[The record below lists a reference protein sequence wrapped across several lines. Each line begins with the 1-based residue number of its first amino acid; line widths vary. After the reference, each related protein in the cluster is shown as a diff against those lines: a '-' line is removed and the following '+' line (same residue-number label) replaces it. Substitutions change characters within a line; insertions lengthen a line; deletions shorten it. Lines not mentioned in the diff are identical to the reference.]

1 MSGIGNLGMAR
12 PWTWRSPDSRLA
24 DIKYARDLEEERSA
38 GLDELDNQR
47 LLNLQAQ
54 METEQARAADLD
66 RRDAVQ
72 EEMRFEQVRSAELDR
87 RDRERPPTPPVS
99 EWMPQRDEAAALGRF
114 TERPAYQ
121 AGMQQFREV
130 EQRQQPGPT
139 LPRRVY
145 PGGELGPELTPEF
158 AEWEA
163 FAGGAKFTP
172 TGGTRGFQEFYGRY
186 QANLDTRLA
195 TMERRN
201 QQRAVEGLPPLT
213 EEEED
218 LAARRHAWDELQAK
232 GAVQRGWGTAFEAL
246 DYPRQLVKEKVIEP
260 VVPEFAQ
267 KIPGEVLGEVLE
279 AALPT
284 EVREAAGVVRAVGGP
299 AVPDI
304 TITSGQVE
312 EIASWILDPWNLLP
326 VVGWGPDL
334 VRAANAARRGA
345 PTALRGLLKN
355 PQVRTFLDDAI
366 RAGER
371 GGPKVPGVGP
381 EDVVGMP
388 PPKKPPAPGDLPP
401 PLPEPL
407 GWQAVAA
414 RVSERIPEA
423 QRTYKI
429 TDLARRA
436 ELGKRTKQYFNR
448 LDELLREGMNG
459 EDARK
464 AAMAEFGGELPDV
477 KFADA
482 LWISPE
488 EVDALNGR
496 VIQYMRESNH
506 PLEANTA
513 MDAITGMTAKRVP
526 RPHEIRAIRK
536 VFGDDLA
543 KTIEKA
549 SRDKDT
555 WKTLM
560 DLWMVPK
567 AIRSSFDLSFPFRQ
581 GIMVSGRHPLM
592 FGNSIKTTARAF
604 ADSDWMARETT
615 RMLGDK
621 TAIPVKMADG
631 SSVDLMLG
639 QIADS
644 MGIIA
649 ERAEPFY
656 RGQLAERIWLIG
668 PGVKRSNI
676 AFTGAGNKLR
686 YDMTRYWLN
695 RWTRPQSMIDVTP
708 ERLQSLGNL
717 LNALTGRAT
726 IPKGQLFDLMQAAWW
741 SPQYRLSGPQ
751 VLATGIRH
759 GFFPG
764 GDREIAKIAAQNL
777 ATFVGGGIGILSLLK
792 ASGLADVEID
802 PRSTD
807 FGKIQMGPTRINFWG
822 TSQLLVRTIAQSITQ
837 TRLDSAV
844 GPVAR
849 DPGQVWA
856 KWAQSGLSPQLSLI
870 WDWATGE
877 AYLGEPLRADERRSV
892 SWGDIAGREAQERA
906 LPLAWLDIKDGIEE
920 DALRGGLTGA
930 AGILGLGVQS
940 YDPASQRLR
949 AIPRY
954 EGLDARQ
961 SYEISRFARQSEAR
975 LDELRLEFGTEA
987 ISNADRKMLL
997 YNIALEMG
1005 MDDETAA
1012 AAAVLT
1018 SSTTT
1023 QRELLNSEWL
1033 KFVLQNW
1040 DELRMTNPELAM
1052 SNYILEARERA
1063 KEQGLIK

>member
-1 MSGIGNLGMAR
+1 MAR
-12 PWTWRSPDSRLA
+12 PWQYRSPDSRLA
-24 DIKYARDLEEERSA
+24 DIQYARDLEEERSA
-38 GLDELDNQR
+38 RLDTLDAEREQDVQRQFQVELQREAALNQQDDIGR
-47 LLNLQAQ
+47 Q
-54 METEQARAADLD
+54 MEAEQARSVDLD
-66 RRDAVQ
+66 RREA
-72 EEMRFEQVRSAELDR
+72 EQPR
-87 RDRERPPTPPVS
+87 R
-99 EWMPQRDEAAALGRF
+99 LGR
-114 TERPAYQ
+114 EGRRELGLPLGPA
-121 AGMQQFREV
+121 V
-130 EQRQQPGPT
+130 PGKA
-139 LPRRVY
+139 PRRVY
-145 PGGELGPELTPEF
+145 PGGEVGPSLTPEF

-186 QANLDTRLA
+186 QANLETRLA

-201 QQRAVEGLPPLT
+201 QQRAAQGLPPLT

-232 GAVQRGWGTAFEAL
+232 GAVQRGWGTAFKAL
-246 DYPRQLVKEKVIEP
+246 DYPRQMVKKKVIEP

-267 KIPGEVLGEVLE
+267 KIPGEVLET
-279 AALPT
+279 ALPA

-299 AVPDI
+299 SIPDV

-388 PPKKPPAPGDLPP
+388 PPKKPPVPGDLPP
-401 PLPEPL
+401 PLPAPPD
-407 GWQAVAA
+407 WQAVAA

-436 ELGKRTKQYFNR
+436 ELGKRTKQYFAR

-668 PGVKRSNI
+668 PGVKRSNV

-686 YDMTRYWLN
+686 YDMARYWLN
-695 RWTRPQSMIDVTP
+695 RWTRPQSMVDVTP

-764 GDREIAKIAAQNL
+764 GDREIAKIAAQNF

-807 FGKIQMGPTRINFWG
+807 FGKIQMGPTRMNFWG

-856 KWAQSGLSPQLSLI
+856 KWAQSGLSPQLSFI

-877 AYLGEPLRADERRSV
+877 AYLGEPLRADERRGV
-892 SWGDIAGREAQERA
+892 SWGDIAGREAQERG

-940 YDPASQRLR
+940 YDPASQKLR

-961 SYEISRFARQSEAR
+961 SYEISRFARKSEAR

-1018 SSTTT
+1018 SSTAK
-1023 QRELLNSEWL
+1023 QKELLNSEWL

-1040 DELRMTNPELAM
+1040 DELRTTNPELAM

>member
-1 MSGIGNLGMAR
+1 MPNPYSY
-12 PWTWRSPDSRLA
+12 RSPDTHLRH
-24 DIKYARDLEEERSA
+24 IQYARQQEDERA
-38 GLDELDNQR
+38 KRLDEQDQQR
-47 LLNLQAQ
+47 LLNIQGQ
-54 METEQARAADLD
+54 MEVETQRSADLD
-66 RRDAVQ
+66 RQDSVSEQ
-72 EEMRFEQVRSAELDR
+72 MRFEQARSTELDR
-87 RDRERPPTPPVS
+87 RDKERPPVS
-99 EWMPQRDEAAALGRF
+99 EWMPQRDEAAALRLDPRAEYQRGIQAAQ
-114 TERPAYQ
+114 ER
-121 AGMQQFREV
+121 
-130 EQRQQPGPT
+130 
-139 LPRRVY
+139 
-145 PGGELGPELTPEF
+145 GESPLI
-158 AEWEA
+158 
-163 FAGGAKFTP
+163 
-172 TGGTRGFQEFYGRY
+172 
-186 QANLDTRLA
+186 A
-195 TMERRN
+195 TMGGRMPPQPSQGFN
-201 QQRAVEGLPPLT
+201 IMPPL
-213 EEEED
+213 
-218 LAARRHAWDELQAK
+218 
-232 GAVQRGWGTAFEAL
+232 EAL
-246 DYPRQLVKEKVIEP
+246 DYPRQQLKERVIEP
-260 VVPEFAQ
+260 VVPDVDVTIPSVSVAAPPPVPWLREQVRETTRLAGAGIGAITGRPELEMAERVIPPAEITTPEVTITDEF
-267 KIPGEVLGEVLE
+267 IEE
-279 AALPT
+279 AA
-284 EVREAAGVVRAVGGP
+284 
-299 AVPDI
+299 
-304 TITSGQVE
+304 
-312 EIASWILDPWNLLP
+312 SWVLDPLNVLP
-326 VVGWGPDL
+326 VVGWGPDIL
-334 VRAANAARRGA
+334 RAAKAGR
-345 PTALRGLLKN
+345 PALKALLKN
-355 PQVRTFLDDAI
+355 PEARALLDDVM

-371 GGPKVPGVGP
+371 GGPRVPLPGEELPVRP
-381 EDVVGMP
+381 PATEPLWAAKP
-388 PPKKPPAPGDLPP
+388 PP
-401 PLPEPL
+401 PESL
-407 GWQAVAA
+407 DWQGVAA

-436 ELGKRTKQYFNR
+436 ELGKRTKQYFGR
-448 LDELLREGMNG
+448 LDELLREGMSG
-459 EDARK
+459 KDARK

-604 ADSDWMARETT
+604 ADPDWMARETT
-615 RMLGDK
+615 MMLADK
-621 TAIPVKMADG
+621 TAVPVKMADG

-639 QIADS
+639 QIVDS
-644 MGIIA
+644 MGIVV

-656 RGQLAERIWLIG
+656 RGQLAERLWLIG
-668 PGVKRSNI
+668 PGVKRSNV

-686 YDMTRYWLN
+686 YDMARYWLN
-695 RWTRPQSMIDVTP
+695 RWTRPQSMVDVTP

-764 GDREIAKIAAQNL
+764 GDKEIAKIAAQNL
-777 ATFVGGGIGILSLLK
+777 TTFVAGGIGILSLLK
-792 ASGLADVEID
+792 TSGLADVEID

-807 FGKIQMGPTRINFWG
+807 FGKIRMGPTRINFWG

-844 GPVAR
+844 GPVAT
-849 DPGQVWA
+849 DPGQAWA
-856 KWAQSGLSPQLSLI
+856 KWVQSGLSPQISLI

-877 AYLGEPLRADERRSV
+877 AYIGEPLRADERRGV
-892 SWGDIAGREAQERA
+892 SWEDIAEREAWERG
-906 LPLAWLDIKDGIEE
+906 LPLAWLDIKEGIEE
-920 DALRGGLTGA
+920 DALRGGLVGA
-930 AGILGLGVQS
+930 AGVLGLGVQS
-940 YDPASQRLR
+940 YDPASQGLR

-961 SYEISRFARQSEAR
+961 SYEISRFARKSEAR
-975 LDELRLEFGTEA
+975 LDELRLEFGTGV
-987 ISNADRKMLL
+987 ISDADRKMMLF
-997 YNIALEMG
+997 NIALEMG
-1005 MDDETAA
+1005 MDEETAA

-1018 SSTTT
+1018 SSDTT
-1023 QRELLNSEWL
+1023 QKELLNPEWL

-1040 DELRMTNPELAM
+1040 DELRVTNPELAM

-1063 KEQGLIK
+1063 KEEGLIK